1 MNIVDMPIDSL
12 RLFDWRT
19 NYVLKPDMDLLKLSL
34 KDFGWLQPIIVRA
47 ADSRII
53 DGAHRWIAA
62 QDEKVAKKLG
72 SAVPCVIVDC
82 DEIDAM
88 VMHIRMNRARGE
100 IFARPFSKLMRKIVL
115 SDKYDP
121 EELEDILVM
130 SVDEVDLMLSGGLLK
145 QRKIPEHTY
154 SRAWVPVEAPDK
166 KQIETVAIERPP
178 NPDR

>member
-1 MNIVDMPIDSL
+1 MNIVSVPHDSL
-12 RLFDWRT
+12 RLFNWRC
-19 NYVLKPDMDLLKLSL
+19 NYALKPDMDLLKLSL
-34 KDFGWLQPIIVRA
+34 RDFGWLQPLIVRA
-47 ADSRII
+47 EDRKII

-62 QDEKVAKKLG
+62 SDEKVAKKIG
-72 SAVPCVIVDC
+72 KDVPVVWVDC

-100 IFARPFSKLMRKIVL
+100 IFARPFSKLLKKIVL
-115 SDKYDP
+115 SDKYAP

-166 KQIETVAIERPP
+166 KQVEAVSIERPP